1 MLHEEECRR
10 ASQCNAFT
18 FGCTTAAVAAV
29 AAAFQCL
36 LIAAKMRWQSK
47 VWHSGMTLRS
57 VEGCQF

>member
-1 MLHEEECRR
+1 MLDGEECRR
-10 ASQCNAFT
+10 GSQCNAFT
-18 FGCTTAAVAAV
+18 FACATAAVAT
-29 AAAFQCL
+29 AAFQCL

>member
-18 FGCTTAAVAAV
+18 FACTT
-29 AAAFQCL
+29 AAFQCL

>member
-18 FGCTTAAVAAV
+18 FACTTTAAV
-29 AAAFQCL
+29 AFQCL

>member
-18 FGCTTAAVAAV
+18 FTFAA

>member
-18 FGCTTAAVAAV
+18 FACMTAAVAT